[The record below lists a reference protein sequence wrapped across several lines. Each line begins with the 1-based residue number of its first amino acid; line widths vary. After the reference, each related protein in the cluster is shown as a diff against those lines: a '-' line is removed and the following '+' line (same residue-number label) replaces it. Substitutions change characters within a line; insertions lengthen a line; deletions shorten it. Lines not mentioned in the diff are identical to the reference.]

1 MLSSQAPR
9 HPRTTKGHSN
19 EHQDHHPHPSPRI
32 PSWPLTITVEA
43 PSRSP
48 HPRQS
53 GRRQG
58 GYPRRP
64 YRCQSADILGF
75 DITLRQQSEGC
86 VCQLEAHTRR
96 ERNDQTHT
104 RRERNDQ
111 ESGSYQSP
119 QQLTGV
125 RCPSISRS
133 CRPRLPGWSFEPSGP
148 TLLLLNSGS
157 ALYGARPKRPT
168 EGARSRDPGRL
179 SHPR

>member
-19 EHQDHHPHPSPRI
+19 EYQDHQPHPSRRI
-32 PSWPLTITVEA
+32 PTWPLTITVEA

-48 HPRQS
+48 HPCQS

-86 VCQLEAHTRR
+86 VYQLEAHTRR
-96 ERNDQTHT
+96 ERNDQ
-104 RRERNDQ
+104 EN
-111 ESGSYQSP
+111 GSYQSP

-148 TLLLLNSGS
+148 TLLRLNSGS
-157 ALYGARPKRPT
+157 ARYGARPKRPT
-168 EGARSRDPGRL
+168 EGARSRDPGRP